1 MSATD
6 QPPTVLAI
14 LARTLTPMAAPTDAV
29 PAGQPGS
36 AGPSPE
42 LSELMG
48 ALVVAHRVAV
58 LAETDPGAPLV
69 VALRTALEVADARH
83 AARRD
88 RRVAGWEV
96 HGGDSAWWARWAN
109 QWMPYAELAALRAT
123 PGTTAPDGKPGDPA
137 GIARDVDGGAR

>member
-1 MSATD
+1 MNAGRLGE
-6 QPPTVLAI
+6 PGNEFAEALA
-14 LARTLTPMAAPTDAV
+14 
-29 PAGQPGS
+29 
-36 AGPSPE
+36 
-42 LSELMG
+42 
-48 ALVVAHRVAV
+48 VAHRVAV

-109 QWMPYAELAALRAT
+109 QWMPYADLAALRAT
-123 PGTTAPDGKPGDPA
+123 PGTTAHDGEPSDQA
-137 GIARDVDGGAR
+137 GTRVDIHGGAR

>member
-1 MSATD
+1 MRAGRAERAE
-6 QPPTVLAI
+6 VLA
-14 LARTLTPMAAPTDAV
+14 LREDAV
-29 PAGQPGS
+29 RPGQT
-36 AGPSPE
+36 ADQ
-42 LSELMG
+42 LSE

-88 RRVAGWEV
+88 HRVTGWKV

-109 QWMPYAELAALRAT
+109 QWMPYAALAALRAT
-123 PGTTAPDGKPGDPA
+123 PGTTAPDGEPGDQA
-137 GIARDVDGGAR
+137 GTCVDIDGGAA